1 MEDIFL
7 LPKAKAPVIF
17 KTKTASALEFH
28 IQFLGKKAGDLFWYA
43 PFMRDSEK
51 TNCHHKGSIVMPQ
64 KSKLNAEEKVEIIR
78 KYQQGEISL
87 AQAAREAS
95 VETATIYRW
104 STRYEAEGA
113 GGFLSYQKNRVYP
126 SELKLKAVLEYL
138 SGSGGLREISKKYK
152 LRNERQLSNW
162 IKERYNLSTRYQD
175 QMHRNPYRW

>member
-1 MEDIFL
+1 
-7 LPKAKAPVIF
+7 
-17 KTKTASALEFH
+17 
-28 IQFLGKKAGDLFWYA
+28 
-43 PFMRDSEK
+43 
-51 TNCHHKGSIVMPQ
+51 MPQ

-126 SELKLKAVLEYL
+126 SELKLKAVQEYL
-138 SGSGGLREISKKYK
+138 SGHGSLESVCEKYEIRSTSQLRS
-152 LRNERQLSNW
+152 W
-162 IKERYNLSTRYQD
+162 IKVYSISYVRVQQILKK
-175 QMHRNPYRW
+175 RNISLTWRRCGVFRQNKTPNS

>member
-1 MEDIFL
+1 
-7 LPKAKAPVIF
+7 
-17 KTKTASALEFH
+17 
-28 IQFLGKKAGDLFWYA
+28 
-43 PFMRDSEK
+43 
-51 TNCHHKGSIVMPQ
+51 MPQ

-126 SELKLKAVLEYL
+126 SELKLKAVQEYL
-138 SGSGGLREISKKYK
+138 SGSGSLREISKKYK

-162 IKERYNLSTRYQD
+162 IKVYHAHGDFNSVKFSGRDDSVGLIEREKRRKKGERDLDVTSLLEEALQQGIWAALYI
-175 QMHRNPYRW
+175 

>member
-1 MEDIFL
+1 MKGAL
-7 LPKAKAPVIF
+7 LCRK
-17 KTKTASALEFH
+17 
-28 IQFLGKKAGDLFWYA
+28 
-43 PFMRDSEK
+43 
-51 TNCHHKGSIVMPQ
+51 

-104 STRYEAEGA
+104 SARYEAEGA

-126 SELKLKAVLEYL
+126 SELKLKAVQEYL
-138 SGSGGLREISKKYK
+138 SGSGSLREISKKYK

-162 IKERYNLSTRYQD
+162 IKVYHAHGDFNSVKFSGGDDSVGLIEREKRRKKGEMDLDVTSLLEEALQQGIWAALYI
-175 QMHRNPYRW
+175 

>member
-1 MEDIFL
+1 
-7 LPKAKAPVIF
+7 
-17 KTKTASALEFH
+17 
-28 IQFLGKKAGDLFWYA
+28 
-43 PFMRDSEK
+43 
-51 TNCHHKGSIVMPQ
+51 MPQ

-113 GGFLSYQKNRVYP
+113 DGFLSYQKNRVYP
-126 SELKLKAVLEYL
+126 SELKLKAVQEYL
-138 SGSGGLREISKKYK
+138 SETGSLREISKKYK

-162 IKERYNLSTRYQD
+162 IF
-175 QMHRNPYRW
+175 HCPIF

>member
-1 MEDIFL
+1 
-7 LPKAKAPVIF
+7 
-17 KTKTASALEFH
+17 
-28 IQFLGKKAGDLFWYA
+28 
-43 PFMRDSEK
+43 
-51 TNCHHKGSIVMPQ
+51 MPQ

-126 SELKLKAVLEYL
+126 SELKLKAVQEYL
-138 SGSGGLREISKKYK
+138 SETGSLREISKKYK

-162 IKERYNLSTRYQD
+162 IF
-175 QMHRNPYRW
+175 HCPIF

>member
-1 MEDIFL
+1 M
-7 LPKAKAPVIF
+7 
-17 KTKTASALEFH
+17 
-28 IQFLGKKAGDLFWYA
+28 
-43 PFMRDSEK
+43 
-51 TNCHHKGSIVMPQ
+51 
-64 KSKLNAEEKVEIIR
+64 EIIR

-126 SELKLKAVLEYL
+126 SELKLKAVQEYL
-138 SGSGGLREISKKYK
+138 SGSGSLREISKKYK

-162 IKERYNLSTRYQD
+162 IKVYHAHGAVSYTHLTLPTNSRV
-175 QMHRNPYRW
+175 